1 MPMKVGERI
10 KRISQSFSSKP
21 VQSALPRGV
30 SLHRDVARFLP
41 SLRLDIIFDV
51 GANVG
56 QSAMAY
62 LTQFPKAQVYCFEPV
77 DETFRL
83 LQENIGKYENVRPFR
98 LAFAAARGKD
108 TMVLDGPSD
117 RFYLL
122 SGTNC
127 QLVCD
132 VRLEQ
137 VEVETIDEFCVNHGV
152 RRINY
157 LKVDTEGSDLKVLH
171 GAKRML
177 AAHSIDIIE
186 VEAGMNRG
194 NKLHVPF
201 VDFSD
206 FFDRNDYFLFAIY
219 EQMHEW
225 PTKEPH
231 LRRTNPV
238 FVSNSVIQSNRG

>member
-1 MPMKVGERI
+1 
-10 KRISQSFSSKP
+10 
-21 VQSALPRGV
+21 
-30 SLHRDVARFLP
+30 
-41 SLRLDIIFDV
+41 
-51 GANVG
+51 
-56 QSAMAY
+56 

-77 DETFRL
+77 DETYRL

-127 QLVCD
+127 QRVCD

-137 VEVETIDEFCVNHGV
+137 VEVETIDEFCMNHGV
-152 RRINY
+152 SRINY

-171 GAKRML
+171 GGKRML

-201 VDFSD
+201 VDFID
-206 FFDRNDYFLFAIY
+206 FFDRNDYFLFALY
-219 EQMHEW
+219 EQVHEW

>member
-1 MPMKVGERI
+1 
-10 KRISQSFSSKP
+10 
-21 VQSALPRGV
+21 
-30 SLHRDVARFLP
+30 
-41 SLRLDIIFDV
+41 
-51 GANVG
+51 
-56 QSAMAY
+56 
-62 LTQFPKAQVYCFEPV
+62 
-77 DETFRL
+77 
-83 LQENIGKYENVRPFR
+83 
-98 LAFAAARGKD
+98 
-108 TMVLDGPSD
+108 MVLDGPSD
-117 RFYLL
+117 QFYLL
-122 SGTNC
+122 SATNC
-127 QLVCD
+127 RLVCD

-201 VDFSD
+201 VDFID
-206 FFDRNDYFLFAIY
+206 FFDQNDYFLFALY

>member
-1 MPMKVGERI
+1 MKVGERI

-83 LQENIGKYENVRPFR
+83 LLENIGKCENVRPFR
-98 LAFAAARGKD
+98 LAFAAARGEDK
-108 TMVLDGPSD
+108 MVLDGPSD
-117 RFYLL
+117 QFYLI
-122 SGTNC
+122 SATNC
-127 QLVCD
+127 RLVCD

-152 RRINY
+152 SRISY

-201 VDFSD
+201 VDFID